1 MYHRGLYNR
10 HSGIIESE
18 TSADWSVKMSYI
30 YIFFFASLF
39 LLGISLGFNLNFKQF
54 NNAIHTYKR
63 KGSAINGSKVRRKME
78 IDKRVLICIS
88 VSRKF
93 YGYHGNQ

>member
-1 MYHRGLYNR
+1 
-10 HSGIIESE
+10 
-18 TSADWSVKMSYI
+18 MSYI

-93 YGYHGNQ
+93 YGYHGNQWTCRYYSYNKIRYVEWSDYMTS

>member
-1 MYHRGLYNR
+1 
-10 HSGIIESE
+10 
-18 TSADWSVKMSYI
+18 MSYI

-78 IDKRVLICIS
+78 IDKRVVYPYLENSMGITVINEH
-88 VSRKF
+88 VDIIVTTR
-93 YGYHGNQ
+93 